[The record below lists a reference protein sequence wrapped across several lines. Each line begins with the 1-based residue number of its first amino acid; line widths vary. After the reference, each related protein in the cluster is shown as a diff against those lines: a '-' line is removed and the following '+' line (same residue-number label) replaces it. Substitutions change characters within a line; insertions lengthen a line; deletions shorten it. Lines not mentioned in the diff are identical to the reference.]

1 MASSPTLHERTL
13 SASIPERDACGIG
26 FVADVHGRASREI
39 VDALLEAL
47 RRVKHRGAVA
57 ADGRTGDGAGLL
69 LPIPAAL
76 VPEPGCG
83 LAMVFL
89 RDEADRDVLVTRCR
103 EEGLE
108 VVGWREVPVDPA
120 ALGAEARASL
130 PRIEQLLLAAP
141 GLDPDEAE
149 RRAFRAR

>member
-1 MASSPTLHERTL
+1 MIRPTLYDPNAEID
-13 SASIPERDACGIG
+13 SCGIG
-26 FVADVHGRASREI
+26 FVADVRGRASRE
-39 VDALLEAL
+39 VLDVLLEAL

-57 ADGRTGDGAGLL
+57 ADGKTGDGAGLL
-69 LPIPAAL
+69 LPIPSAL
-76 VPEPGCG
+76 VPDPGCG

-89 RDEADRDVLVTRCR
+89 RSDADRSVLATQCGRQ
-103 EEGLE
+103 GLE
-108 VVGWREVPVDPA
+108 VIGWREVPVDPE

-130 PRIEQLLLAAP
+130 PRVEQLVLRAP